1 MTMVSARFRLAIL
14 LGAGMAPFM
23 RLRKARAAEFEFR
36 LGHPLT
42 TADAA
47 HTAMTALA
55 DGLKKRSDGR
65 IDVTVFPADQLGAQ
79 ADIGEMV
86 RQGRRGHPA
95 HRRAVPWEVRAGRRG
110 PPGALPDG
118 RIRPNSKSS
127 SAAPGST
134 ISITGSPPKDFG
146 VISWSNYFGTRQIL
160 SKKPVHEPKDLADL
174 NFRCGAAP
182 MYVEMVKAMG
192 ARPVTTAFAE
202 VYTGLAQGTLDLLE
216 APLPTMWASKFYEQA
231 KHVSLTAHMIGWD
244 PVVMSETVYQAM
256 PADLQKIV
264 LEEAATHRRHDQ
276 AQDERKSVTS
286 FQNTRRPASRSSTM

>member
-55 DGLKKRSDGR
+55 HGLKKRSDGR

-86 RQGRRGHPA
+86 RQGA
-95 HRRAVPWEVRAGRRG
+95 AVIQLTDALFLGEVRAGRRG

-118 RIRPNSKSS
+118 QSGRIQK
-127 SAAPGST
+127 T
-134 ISITGSPPKDFG
+134 H
-146 VISWSNYFGTRQIL
+146 RQ
-160 SKKPVHEPKDLADL
+160 
-174 NFRCGAAP
+174 R
-182 MYVEMVKAMG
+182 
-192 ARPVTTAFAE
+192 
-202 VYTGLAQGTLDLLE
+202 LAQ
-216 APLPTMWASKFYEQA
+216 
-231 KHVSLTAHMIGWD
+231 
-244 PVVMSETVYQAM
+244 
-256 PADLQKIV
+256 
-264 LEEAATHRRHDQ
+264 
-276 AQDERKSVTS
+276 
-286 FQNTRRPASRSSTM
+286 RSQ